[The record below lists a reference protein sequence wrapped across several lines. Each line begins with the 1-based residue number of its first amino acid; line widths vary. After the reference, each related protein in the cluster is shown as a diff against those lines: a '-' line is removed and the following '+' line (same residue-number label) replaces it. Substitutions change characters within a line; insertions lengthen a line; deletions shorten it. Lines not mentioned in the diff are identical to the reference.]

1 MFGIFY
7 LVANTIGTMISGGI
21 AAKENYDA
29 RQKGYEKQAHGKN
42 RAGIYTDRLGGT
54 RRLSDNKRV
63 MMDNLYCSEAKGEDC
78 YMRDQYGHPIRNM
91 SEEIRQE
98 RMREAKEKNDP
109 RISVVEWKQ
118 GVPRSL
124 AGIHGRPYCAG
135 KQYKD
140 LQDGKIY
147 VCRILTIPKE
157 LSNGESFSGI
167 YYMNMNTGLL
177 VREADSSKER
187 TKRKGRG
194 PSEELSQKFI
204 SYFNEKQS
212 AEGYV
217 KKSKNPRPEDLDMDG
232 KESEFDKRIRLGW
245 YFCNDY
251 EISDIV

>member
-1 MFGIFY
+1 MFGIIY
-7 LVANTIGTMISGGI
+7 LIANTIGVTISGTK

-29 RQKGYEKQAHGKN
+29 RKRGYEKQSQGKN
-42 RAGIYTDRLGGT
+42 RAGIYTDRLGAT
-54 RRLSDNKRV
+54 RLLSNNKRV
-63 MMDNLYCSEAKGEDC
+63 SIDNLYCAEADGRDC
-78 YMRDQYGHPIRNM
+78 YMYDEHGRPIRNM

-98 RMREAKEKNDP
+98 RMRETKAKNDP

-118 GVPRSL
+118 GVPRNL

-140 LQDGKIY
+140 LKNGNIY

-157 LSNGESFSGI
+157 LSNGESFSGV

-187 TKRKGRG
+187 TRRKGRG

-212 AEGYV
+212 AEGYM
-217 KKSKNPRPEDLDMDG
+217 KKSRNPRPEDLDMNG

-245 YFCNDY
+245 YFCNDH